1 MVWVQ
6 VVTSQPEDDI
16 TDFSINGC
24 HEIDAMNLYMC
35 LKHNGIWLVC
45 SDFSKLERWEFF
57 GADVMG
63 IMAWMICS
71 IFLLRQCRLTVQDNG
86 YE

>member
-6 VVTSQPEDDI
+6 VVTSQPEDEI

-35 LKHNGIWLVC
+35 LNKKQWYMVGLQW
-45 SDFSKLERWEFF
+45 FFKLERWEFF
-57 GADVMG
+57 GVDVMG
-63 IMAWMICS
+63 ITAWMICC
-71 IFLLRQCRLTVQDNG
+71 IFFNETMSSNSPR
-86 YE
+86 